1 MQVEEEKLVLA
12 EIRRNI
18 ENLLLMQKNMQEGEK
33 KAVGEL
39 ERISKR
45 AVKMLKEER
54 KGRVEDMVHALQQEL
69 RVPGSKVAKF
79 IFEEG
84 LDRKDNNGSK

>member
-12 EIRRNI
+12 VIRRNI
-18 ENLLLMQKNMQEGEK
+18 ENLLLMQKNMQDGEK

-45 AVKMLKEER
+45 AAKMLKEER

-84 LDRKDNNGSK
+84 LDRRDNNGNK